1 MTISPVR
8 PASTVV
14 LMRDAPALE
23 VFLVR
28 RHHAMAFMA
37 GAHVFPGGRVDDAD
51 RLADPDAIC
60 SGVSTAV
67 ANLPDTPPAEAV
79 ALHVA
84 AIREL
89 FEEAGVLLAT
99 ERTGAM
105 VSAGDGRFD
114 ESRRRL
120 LAGDIAIADV
130 ARAERLTLALDGLM
144 PFARWVTPDAE
155 PRRFDTRFFVAIA
168 PADQRASHD
177 NGETVDGTWTTPAD
191 ALADAARGHIALP
204 PPTWTTLRHL
214 SRARSASDAWSWARA
229 QSVVRVQPRL
239 ILRNDGTRLIALP
252 GDELCPAVNGFEAE
266 ETRFVLEQGRWRT
279 ADGS

>member
-1 MTISPVR
+1 MTIPPAR

-37 GAHVFPGGRVDDAD
+37 GAHVFPGGRVDAAD
-51 RLADPDAIC
+51 RLADPDAVC
-60 SGVSTAV
+60 SGVLTA
-67 ANLPDTPPAEAV
+67 AERLPDTAAAEAV

-99 ERTGAM
+99 DRTGAM
-105 VSAGDGRFD
+105 VSDHDGRFD
-114 ESRRRL
+114 EHRRQL

-130 ARAERLTLALDGLM
+130 ARAEGLTLALDGLM

-168 PADQRASHD
+168 PDGQRASHD
-177 NGETVDGTWTTPAD
+177 NGETVDGSWMTPAH
-191 ALADAARGHIALP
+191 ALADATRGEIALP

-214 SRARSASDAWSWARA
+214 TRARNASEAWNWARA
-229 QSVVRVQPRL
+229 RPMARVQPRL
-239 ILRNDGTRLIALP
+239 ILRDDGTRLIALP
-252 GDELCPAVNGFEAE
+252 GDELCPPVNGFEAE
-266 ETRFVLEQGRWRT
+266 ETRFVLEDGRWRT
-279 ADGS
+279 ADRS